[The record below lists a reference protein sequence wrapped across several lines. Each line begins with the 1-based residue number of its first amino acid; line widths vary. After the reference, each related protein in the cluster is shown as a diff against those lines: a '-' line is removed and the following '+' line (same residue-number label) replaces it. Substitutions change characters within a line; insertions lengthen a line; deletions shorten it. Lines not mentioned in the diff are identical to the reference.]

1 MVLAHSVELLDL
13 PQQTVLIGHVAHR
26 SQRRL
31 VRTALPEF
39 YIELR
44 RVHIGGQRHEDFHVG
59 GGGMRL
65 EVGLGLHEIV
75 DGSGLACGGDL
86 DPDERTN
93 LCVQTVRH
101 ERELPVGR
109 DEADRF
115 IVVERRQTDALVE
128 MDVFQIDVVAAAALR
143 RLQFAIAHVE
153 SHLVVQT

>member
-1 MVLAHSVELLDL
+1 MVLAHAVELLDL

-31 VRTALPEF
+31 ALTAPRGF

-44 RVHIGGQRHEDFHVG
+44 RVHIGGQRHEDLHVG
-59 GGGMRL
+59 GRGVRL
-65 EVGLGLHEIV
+65 EVGLGLHEVV
-75 DGSGLACGGDL
+75 DGRALARGGDL
-86 DPDERTN
+86 DPDERTD
-93 LCVQTVRH
+93 LCVQTIRH
-101 ERELPVGR
+101 QRELSVGR

-128 MDVFQIDVVAAAALR
+128 VHVFQVDVVAAAALR
-143 RLQFAIAHVE
+143 RLQLAIAHVE